1 MLDAQE
7 VKKISQAF
15 FSLDK
20 QATGMICRDDFK
32 RIISKVRPLLSDEDL
47 NRIFTEVDRHKND
60 KINYTEF
67 LIATINFQK
76 YLTEDNIK
84 ALFKQFDAD
93 NSGRITPSDII
104 SAMHKMGEE
113 IEDYE
118 LKEMMHK
125 YRFNQSEGL
134 DLKMFKKIFLEL

>member
-1 MLDAQE
+1 
-7 VKKISQAF
+7 
-15 FSLDK
+15 
-20 QATGMICRDDFK
+20 MICRDDFK

-125 YRFNQSEGL
+125 YRFN
-134 DLKMFKKIFLEL
+134 